1 MAVVPKKKKK
11 GLKLK
16 LHKIFT
22 DKKMSPGISLK

>member
-1 MAVVPKKKKK
+1 MAVVPKK

-22 DKKMSPGISLK
+22 DKKVSPGISLK